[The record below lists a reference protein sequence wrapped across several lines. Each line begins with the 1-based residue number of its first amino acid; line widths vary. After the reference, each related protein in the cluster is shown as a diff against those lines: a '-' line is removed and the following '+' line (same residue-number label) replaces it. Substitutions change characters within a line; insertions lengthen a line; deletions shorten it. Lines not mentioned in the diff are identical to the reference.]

1 MDQTSASTTLEKVTT
16 FVGDKILVPLEELKV
31 GESLAN
37 WMELYCQLQVAGGS
51 RHTERAKRQD
61 LQKFL
66 WFYSQQL
73 GHDQVRYWTPSL
85 TRAFQKHLQTTA
97 RGAEPGMASRE
108 EIKKKNGEWQRVGKL
123 LSATSINRIL
133 ATLRHFAKWLHG
145 QHPLATGNPM
155 EACGILLPNSRC
167 GTA

>member
-1 MDQTSASTTLEKVTT
+1 MDQTSTIAPLEKVTT
-16 FVGDKILVPLEELKV
+16 FGSDKILASLEDLKT
-31 GESLAN
+31 GESLVN

-85 TRAFQKHLQTTA
+85 TRAFQKHL
-97 RGAEPGMASRE
+97 
-108 EIKKKNGEWQRVGKL
+108 
-123 LSATSINRIL
+123 
-133 ATLRHFAKWLHG
+133 
-145 QHPLATGNPM
+145 
-155 EACGILLPNSRC
+155 
-167 GTA
+167 